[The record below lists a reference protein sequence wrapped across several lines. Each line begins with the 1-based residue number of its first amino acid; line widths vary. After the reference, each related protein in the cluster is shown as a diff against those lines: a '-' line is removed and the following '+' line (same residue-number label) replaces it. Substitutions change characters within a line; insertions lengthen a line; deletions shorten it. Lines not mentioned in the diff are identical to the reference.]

1 MSKVLVLLE
10 GGDKSSLV
18 YVNSELMCDFFAR
31 FESLLVVEGGMGDKL
46 LSNWMTALLLN
57 GGDWLL
63 KTVTDRMLRDTK
75 LAM

>member
-1 MSKVLVLLE
+1 MSKVLVLFE
-10 GGDKSSLV
+10 GDDKSSLV
-18 YVNSELMCDFFAR
+18 DVNSELMCDLFAR
-31 FESLLVVEGGMGDKL
+31 LESLLVVEGGMGDKL

-57 GGDWLL
+57 GGNWLL

>member
-10 GGDKSSLV
+10 GDDKNSLV
-18 YVNSELMCDFFAR
+18 YINSELMCDFFAR
-31 FESLLVVEGGMGDKL
+31 FESLLVVEGGRGDKL
-46 LSNWMTALLLN
+46 LSNGMTALLLN